1 MTDPIGKALLKM
13 LENRFEKL
21 AKEHKLMRIVGN
33 KFTIWVT
40 RKD

>member
-1 MTDPIGKALLKM
+1 MTDPFGRWLLRQ
-13 LENRFEKL
+13 LEKRFEKL
-21 AKEHKLMRIVGN
+21 ASEHKLMRIVGH